1 MLQMSHF
8 QVQLKFFS
16 KLVQQMQQRHRIRP
30 AGDGDE
36 NAIAVRQKVFFLNE
50 IFDFVF
56 HRLDREHFPPPIHPR
71 NKSPDKINCNPS
83 YDSIAWQ
90 HAYEGN

>member
-1 MLQMSHF
+1 
-8 QVQLKFFS
+8 
-16 KLVQQMQQRHRIRP
+16 MQQRHRIRP

-56 HRLDREHFPPPIHPR
+56 HRLDRGAVWAANTR
-71 NKSPDKINCNPS
+71 KKQSPDKINCNRS
-83 YDSIAWQ
+83 YDSIA
-90 HAYEGN
+90 